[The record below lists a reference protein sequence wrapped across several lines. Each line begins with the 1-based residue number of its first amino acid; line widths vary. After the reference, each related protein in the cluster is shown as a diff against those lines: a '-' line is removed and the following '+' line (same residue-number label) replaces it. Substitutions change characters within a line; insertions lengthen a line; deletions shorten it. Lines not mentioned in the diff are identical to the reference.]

1 MGTIVAITDEELR
14 NLPPLSEEEKQILR
28 AAPSTPTDDCPAL
41 TPEQLAR
48 LRPWYEAHPEW
59 YKTRPKKIDVHI
71 KIDADVLEWYKS
83 KGPRYQTRMNAPF
96 IVINRKWRPFLER
109 WQKQIGCVLPSDV
122 AIIMKHGSP
131 YFQTE

>member
-1 MGTIVAITDEELR
+1 MGTIVAITDEELQ

-83 KGPRYQTRMNAPF
+83 QGPRYQTRMN
-96 IVINRKWRPFLER
+96 E
-109 WQKQIGCVLPSDV
+109 VLWAAAFRD
-122 AIIMKHGSP
+122 G
-131 YFQTE
+131 TNG